1 MNTETQDTQTASDLN
16 TDFSR
21 PMFWGYIAFAL
32 LFGGVF
38 MWFAF
43 APLAS
48 AVIAPGSVIVKGRP
62 QLIQHLD
69 GGIIREIF
77 VHNGDLVKKDDILIR
92 LDDVLLLANL
102 EIYRNRLRDAVAKK
116 ARLEAERD
124 DKNVIIFDDTL
135 YQFLQL
141 GDELPARERQEELF
155 NARRISQSGQIAQL
169 DEKILQL
176 NNQIK
181 GVEGLLAA
189 RNEQQGLIDRE
200 LTGLKYLQEKGIASL
215 NRVLAVE
222 REKVELIG
230 QIAEYQ
236 AERARIENTISE
248 TKITKLQVRRQ
259 FQESVLTELQETSNQ
274 VDDLVQ
280 QILATTKQLER
291 IDIKAP
297 ISGII
302 HELSVNTIGGVV
314 PPGGTV
320 LQLVPV
326 DEGVELEVNV
336 EPQSID
342 ELHIGQAAVIRFSA
356 FNQRTTPELHGT
368 VQIISPSSITDEKTG
383 VSFYRVTVE
392 APQSEL
398 EKLGDLK
405 VIPGMPV
412 EVHIQTQEQT
422 PLTYL
427 LKPFLDQF
435 KRAMRET

>member
-1 MNTETQDTQTASDLN
+1 MVNEEKDLQTHSVLN

-21 PMFWGYIAFAL
+21 PMFWGYIAFTL
-32 LFGGVF
+32 LFGGIF
-38 MWFAF
+38 TWFAF

-77 VHNGDLVKKDDILIR
+77 VHNGDVVKKDDTLVR

-102 EIYRNRLRDAVAKK
+102 EIYRNRLRDASAKK
-116 ARLEAERD
+116 ARLETERD
-124 DKNVIIFDDTL
+124 DKNSITFDNEN
-135 YQFLQL
+135 YQSFFI
-141 GDELPARERQEELF
+141 GDETSARQRQQELF
-155 NARRISQSGQIAQL
+155 ETRRISQSGQMAQL
-169 DEKILQL
+169 DEKIFQL
-176 NNQIK
+176 NNQIN
-181 GVEGLLAA
+181 GVEGLLKA
-189 RNEQQGLIDRE
+189 RNEQLHLIDKE
-200 LTGLKYLQEKGIASL
+200 LKGLKYLQEKGIASL

-274 VDDLVQ
+274 VYDLVQ

-297 ISGII
+297 INGIV
-302 HELSVNTIGGVV
+302 HELSINTVGGVI

-320 LQLVPV
+320 LQLVPIE
-326 DEGVELEVNV
+326 EGVELEVNV

-342 ELHIGQAAVIRFSA
+342 ELYVGQSAVIRFSA
-356 FNQRTTPELHGT
+356 FNQRTTPELKGKVH
-368 VQIISPSSITDEKTG
+368 IISPSSITDERTG
-383 VSFYRVTVE
+383 VSFYRVIIDT
-392 APQSEL
+392 PQSEL
-398 EKLGDLK
+398 EKLGGLK

-435 KRAMRET
+435 RRAMRET